1 MEESPV
7 WFRLD
12 RVGAVEAS
20 VARHWR
26 ASLRKPKPKAVVP
39 PARTST
45 LRESL
50 RQVLLSGPA
59 TARDLSRIVGIPER
73 SVPEHLAHLAKSLR
87 PRGEGLEIEPSQCL
101 DCDASFS
108 KRERYTRPGRC
119 PRCHSRRISLPRF
132 YIKDHRKTR

>member
-1 MEESPV
+1 M
-7 WFRLD
+7 
-12 RVGAVEAS
+12 
-20 VARHWR
+20 
-26 ASLRKPKPKAVVP
+26 P

-50 RQVLLSGPA
+50 RQALLSSPA

-87 PRGEGLEIEPSQCL
+87 AKGERLEIEPSQCL
-101 DCDASFS
+101 DCDATFT

-119 PRCHSRRISLPRF
+119 PRCHSLRISLPRF
-132 YIKDHRKTR
+132 YIKGPRKTR